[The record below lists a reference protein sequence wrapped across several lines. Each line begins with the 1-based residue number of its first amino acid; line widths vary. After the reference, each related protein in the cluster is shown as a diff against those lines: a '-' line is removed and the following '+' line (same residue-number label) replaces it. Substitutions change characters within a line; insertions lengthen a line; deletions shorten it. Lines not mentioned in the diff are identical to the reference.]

1 MYSKSTASCAALL
14 CAGLIVSSACGSSNP
29 AGPSV
34 TDAPIGRS
42 GNIRVSVAPNPVP
55 FDGKPV
61 ADVSGCAQRPNTWY
75 YQLTLSELGGTG
87 VVFTEQIDA
96 FDGFVVND
104 LKGIRLEVP
113 ANGEVI
119 LNPRWCSAT
128 DARHTAQHT
137 FTGVDG
143 TGKPIS
149 LQTPVVSLMQK

>member
-14 CAGLIVSSACGSSNP
+14 CAGLIVSSACGSNP

-42 GNIRVSVAPNPVP
+42 GNIRVSVTPNPVP